1 MSDVGGY
8 TIDPQILNLFQ
19 QAAGSRTGAG
29 RVADN
34 LDSIYLAYLS
44 GGLNPQTLVGSGGVG
59 GGSSEL
65 MDNWASDPNP
75 AIQQVIEHIRSGTDP
90 YRLSSFVDAVIANNT
105 KDVQDL
111 GLQPDDFKS
120 LALNMNKQYSGE
132 SDSSGSSGSKGRTNF
147 AKAGFSN
154 PLDTY
159 DASNA
164 PLNDAAVQFIMQQQQ
179 LGQQGAKD
187 FVGSQQKVSR
197 TFDKL
202 EETPELM
209 SREYSGD
216 RLARLFEKGVP
227 MGRYATGSGLWS
239 GAIRASLAN
248 WLDSQNGP
256 VTEAALNKKI
266 KEFRPTSGP
275 EIDQKMYDKAIK
287 EIKGK
292 VSSQEAV
299 NVSTDTSSAAFQDFR
314 RQIDASRRAAFKQN
328 EAGRQE
334 MATRQGAAD
343 AANAAGQT
351 PFGDEIKK
359 RLALLASLGK

>member
-19 QAAGSRTGAG
+19 QAAGSRSGAG
-29 RVADN
+29 RVANN
-34 LDSIYLAYLS
+34 LDDIYLAYLS

-65 MDNWASDPNP
+65 MNNWASDPNP
-75 AIQQVIEHIRSGTDP
+75 AIQQVIEHIRAGTDP

-132 SDSSGSSGSKGRTNF
+132 SDSSGSGKSKGGTNF

-154 PLDTY
+154 PLDIY

-179 LGQQGAKD
+179 LGQEGAKE
-187 FVGSQQKVSR
+187 FAGAQQKVSR

-202 EETPELM
+202 KETPGLM

-216 RLARLFEKGVP
+216 RLAKLFEKGVP
-227 MGRYATGSGLWS
+227 RGQYAHGTGLWH
-239 GAIRASLAN
+239 GAIRTSLAN
-248 WLDSQNGP
+248 WLDSQDGP

-266 KEFRPTSGP
+266 KELRPTSGP
-275 EIDQKMYDKAIK
+275 KIDQKMYDKAIK

-292 VSSQEAV
+292 ISSQEAV
-299 NVSTDTSSAAFQDFR
+299 NVSADTNSAAFQDFR